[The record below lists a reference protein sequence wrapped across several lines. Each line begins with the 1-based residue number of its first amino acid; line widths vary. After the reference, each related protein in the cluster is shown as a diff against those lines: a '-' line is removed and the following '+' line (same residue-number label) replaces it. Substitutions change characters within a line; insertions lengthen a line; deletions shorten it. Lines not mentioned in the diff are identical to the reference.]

1 MQPYAYTVPDD
12 KKIRLIILTDCKN
25 EADDQFALA
34 HHLMT
39 PRFSVK
45 GIVAGHF
52 EMHPQEYGQ
61 GKTVDASYKEIEKV
75 LDLMGLTGQ
84 YPVVRGARQAMADEQ
99 TPVPSE
105 GTDLIIREALRDD
118 PLPLFIACQGALT
131 DMASALLAEP
141 AIGSRLT
148 AVWIGGGKWP
158 AGGFEFNL
166 MQDIPAANA
175 VFSSTMPLWQIP
187 INVYKQIAVSLAEL
201 QVRVRPQGLIGR
213 YLFDQ
218 MIAFNDKLARFQG
231 WPPGESW
238 GLGDQGT
245 ITVLLEERE
254 RMNYDWLPAPKIA
267 PDMHYVHE
275 QPGRAIRVYHTLDA
289 RLTMEDFYAKL
300 FLNFGPAGGA
310 NDESNF

>member
-1 MQPYAYTVPDD
+1 MQDYAYTVPEY

-39 PRFSVK
+39 PRFIVK

-52 EMHPQEYGQ
+52 ELHPQEYGV
-61 GKTVDASYKEIEKV
+61 GKTVDASYMEIEKV
-75 LDLMGLTGQ
+75 LGLMGTAGQ
-84 YPVVRGARQAMADEQ
+84 YPVVRGARQAMTDEK
-99 TPVPSE
+99 TPVPSA
-105 GTDLIIREALRDD
+105 GADLIIHEALRDD
-118 PLPLFIACQGALT
+118 PLPLYVACQGSLT
-131 DMASALLAEP
+131 DLASALLIEP
-141 AIGSRLT
+141 AIAGRLT

-175 VFSSTMPLWQIP
+175 VFASTLSLWQIP

-201 QVRVRPQGLIGR
+201 QVRVRPQGEIGR
-213 YLFDQ
+213 YLFEQ
-218 MIAFNDKLARFQG
+218 MVAFNDKLAHFQA

-245 ITVLLEERE
+245 VTVLLEERE
-254 RMNYDWLPAPKIA
+254 RMNYDWQPAPRIT
-267 PDMHYVHE
+267 PEMYYVHE
-275 QPGRAIRVYHTLDA
+275 QNNRAIRVYHTLDA

-300 FLNFGPAGGA
+300 FLNFG
-310 NDESNF
+310 N